1 MVIQMR
7 IVDFAD
13 MLQGS
18 INEKIKVCKGEI
30 HEEIDALECVQ
41 GQIQDLILDNV
52 TTDWPFYDNGD
63 NH

>member
-30 HEEIDALECVQ
+30 HDEIDALECVQ

-52 TTDWPFYDNGD
+52 TTD
-63 NH
+63 